1 MGTVAGCIEAIEA
14 GTTTILDFA
23 HMNWTKD
30 HAKHA
35 LSGTLSSGI
44 RSVFALAPTV
54 TLKAT
59 SPPTTT
65 DEGMIPAWFM
75 PLLKQ
80 LSQSSH
86 LSSPLSTVSVGLGFD
101 YFFLP
106 KEVVL
111 SIFAEAKSYG
121 VQTITSHWAR
131 FPGQID
137 NNLPALLR
145 DYGVLDS
152 SIVLSHIGGSLKHDA
167 HIIKKAGAFV
177 SASPTVEM
185 TMGLG
190 PPVCFRDDL
199 NLDSNCSLGVDSHHA
214 TSGSM
219 VSEMRVALLA
229 ARGRDVEA
237 RLASGTMPDKV
248 CRTAHDAF
256 IMATI
261 QGARALRMEDKIGS
275 IVVGKKADLAVFN
288 ATSPAMIGAAQ
299 RDPVTAIVIHS
310 SVADVDAVIVNGS
323 VKKRNGK
330 MLPITNAV
338 AWDEHKADFVETQ
351 TGLAWGDIANAV
363 LDTQE
368 RFIAKLP
375 QFDMELLRGFT
386 RQLYGFPGV

>member
-1 MGTVAGCIEAIEA
+1 MGTLAGCIEAIEA
-14 GTTTILDFA
+14 GTTTVLDFA

-54 TLKAT
+54 TLQGMA
-59 SPPTTT
+59 PPTVT

-80 LSQSSH
+80 LSESPCLRSH
-86 LSSPLSTVSVGLGFD
+86 LSTVSVGLGFD

-111 SIFAEAKSYG
+111 DIFAEAKSYG

-131 FPGQID
+131 FPGQTA

-145 DYGVLDS
+145 GYGILDK
-152 SIVLSHIGGSLKHDA
+152 SIVLSHVGGACKHDA
-167 HIIKKAGAFV
+167 DIIKEAGAFV

-199 NLDSNCSLGVDSHHA
+199 ALDSNCSLGVDSHHA

-219 VSEMRVALLA
+219 VSEMRGALLA

-237 RLASGTMPDKV
+237 QLASGNMPDKV

-261 QGARALRMEDKIGS
+261 QGARALQMEDKIGS
-275 IVVGKKADLAVFN
+275 VTVGKKADLAIFN
-288 ATSPAMIGAAQ
+288 ANSPAMLGAAQ
-299 RDPVTAIVIHS
+299 RDPVTAVVIHS
-310 SVADVDAVIVNGS
+310 SVADVDTVIVNGS
-323 VKKRNGK
+323 VKKRRGK
-330 MLPITNAV
+330 MLPIGSVV
-338 AWDEHKADFVETQ
+338 AWDSEEADFVATQ
-351 TGLAWGDIANAV
+351 KGLAWSDITAAV
-363 LDTQE
+363 LDTQK
-368 RFIAKLP
+368 RFVARLP
-375 QFDMELLRGFT
+375 QFDMESLRSFT
-386 RQLYGFPGV
+386 RQLYGFPDI